1 MAGNGVA
8 LDPVSRAARF
18 SRSTSQIRTEMAAQ
32 ARPTG
37 GGPGAPIMLN
47 RVGAL
52 AYLHLVIRGSVAG
65 SLSAPNALGMASI
78 VRNVRLTINAGTDIV
93 NLSGA
98 GYHYG
103 VREVIESE
111 YIDPNGQSNARSA
124 VTATTFNLDMTLP
137 IAVNLRDPIGLI
149 NLQDTGLTANLTLDW
164 LADATV
170 ATGATVTGTVQP
182 ILIQYTI
189 PPNPDDQPDWS
200 VIHTWIE
207 DQRTQSGAGDFT
219 YDWILG
225 AQYLQILHLVGVGA
239 SGTDNWSRY
248 QLRLQQNNYPLIYS
262 VAGMDIEYRMLR
274 GRARPAGLIA
284 IDRLA
289 SSGLGNYGTIRDVY
303 DSAKA
308 TDAASII
315 TFAGAGS
322 MYTIRRGLQ
331 VLAPPTAR
339 AMAA

>member
-1 MAGNGVA
+1 MANGVA
-8 LDPVSRAARF
+8 LDPISRAARF
-18 SRSTSQIRTEMAAQ
+18 SRNTSQFRYEMASIT
-32 ARPTG
+32 RPVG
-37 GGPGAPIMLN
+37 GGPSTPATLN

-52 AYLHLVIRGSVAG
+52 AYLHLAIRGSVAG
-65 SLSAPNALGMASI
+65 SLSAPNAFGMASI
-78 VRNVRLTINAGTDIV
+78 ISRIRLTMNAGTDII
-93 NLSGA
+93 NISGP

-111 YIDPNGQSNARSA
+111 YVDPNGQSNARSA
-124 VTATTFNLDMTLP
+124 VTATTFNLDMTIP

-149 NLQDTGLTANLTLDW
+149 NLQDTGLSANLQVDW
-164 LADATV
+164 LADASV
-170 ATGATVTGTVQP
+170 ATGATVTATCQP
-182 ILIQYTI
+182 ILILYTI
-189 PPNPDDQPDWS
+189 PPNDDDKPDFS

-207 DQRTQSGAGDFT
+207 DQRSQSGAGDFT

-239 SGTDNWSRY
+239 SGTDNWTRF

-262 VAGMDIEYRMLR
+262 VTGMDVEYRLLH

-315 TFAGAGS
+315 TFAGPGN
-322 MYTIRRGLQ
+322 MQTIRRGLQ
-331 VLAPPTAR
+331 VLAPPQQQG
-339 AMAA
+339 MAA